1 MLYELRRTT
10 ETNAF
15 SNNISTDIKLSKA
28 QTSKIIQSA
37 GSFGSWLGNLET
49 KVLTN
54 VFIPLAKDKLSGLVS
69 NLSSNAKN
77 KFQRKISGKD
87 TVRAG
92 DRFTLFIS
100 NKDMN
105 DISKIIKLLEDSG
118 SSIDRITETVKHKIK
133 KQEGG
138 WLWVLLEVLAA
149 SVVQPVISSVV
160 KGISGRGVRRAGR
173 EYMDTNF

>member
-1 MLYELRRTT
+1 
-10 ETNAF
+10 
-15 SNNISTDIKLSKA
+15 
-28 QTSKIIQSA
+28 
-37 GSFGSWLGNLET
+37 
-49 KVLTN
+49 
-54 VFIPLAKDKLSGLVS
+54 
-69 NLSSNAKN
+69 
-77 KFQRKISGKD
+77 
-87 TVRAG
+87 
-92 DRFTLFIS
+92 
-100 NKDMN
+100 MN

-173 EYMDTNF
+173 EYMDKNF